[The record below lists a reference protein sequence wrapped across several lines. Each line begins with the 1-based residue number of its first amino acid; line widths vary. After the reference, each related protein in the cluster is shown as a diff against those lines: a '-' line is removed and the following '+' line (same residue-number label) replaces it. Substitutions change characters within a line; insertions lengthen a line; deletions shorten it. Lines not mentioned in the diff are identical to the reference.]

1 MVMNIVDDIFAEIC
15 SLNREAKDN
24 VRSTIPIEFLDDLSS
39 PAFDPSHFTPT
50 SSWPF
55 WTQIKETPWYND
67 DVCLGPLF
75 CQDGH
80 HHCTDAA
87 ATYFRDIL
95 AHFQSE

>member
-39 PAFDPSHFTPT
+39 PTFDPSRFTPT

-87 ATYFRDIL
+87 PTYFRDIL